1 MRTKGS
7 ESTEMSK
14 DIRVPHLEGSGTM
27 QTTQKKQMNKGRK
40 SVQDPDKKVS
50 KVHEME
56 KKSKD
61 KREKKSARKLRL

>member
-1 MRTKGS
+1 
-7 ESTEMSK
+7 
-14 DIRVPHLEGSGTM
+14 M